1 MPKIGFRKKWIKR
14 IQFNI
19 PTAMFSVLVNG
30 VPQGFFKVHSW
41 ERGPPF
47 SLSFYMALSILLRN
61 AWEGGFIMGF
71 KGRWSNGDFSPSI
84 HLWHHFLCEPYLPQ
98 LTYMA
103 WVLSWFEA
111 FSKLKINL
119 NKRELILLGEF
130 PIVEEQASILGY
142 GVGKLSTT

>member
-1 MPKIGFRKKWIKR
+1 MEI
-14 IQFNI
+14 
-19 PTAMFSVLVNG
+19 S
-30 VPQGFFKVHSW
+30 H
-41 ERGPPF
+41 
-47 SLSFYMALSILLRN
+47 LL
-61 AWEGGFIMGF
+61 FTYDTI
-71 KGRWSNGDFSPSI
+71 
-84 HLWHHFLCEPYLPQ
+84 FLCEPYLPQ

-142 GVGKLSTT
+142 GVGKLSTTQAYPWVLPSRLQLNEMWYKRGSPKAQLYGKGTYLTVDGRAGPFSLTNFIK